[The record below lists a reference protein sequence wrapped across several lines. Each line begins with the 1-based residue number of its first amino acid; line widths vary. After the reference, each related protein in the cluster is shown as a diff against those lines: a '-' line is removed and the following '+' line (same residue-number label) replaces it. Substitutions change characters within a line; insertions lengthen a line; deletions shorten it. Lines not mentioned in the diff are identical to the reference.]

1 MAYINIRGA
10 VVEREFSG
18 GKGFAIAEKF
28 EDREG
33 NQRSKPFTV
42 WFDEPRELPVGT
54 VADFSGLYSD
64 KIEKFKNDKGEDVHV
79 IRRSINSVKVDNEVA
94 PGGASAGGEAET
106 PW

>member
-1 MAYINIRGA
+1 MAFINIRGA

-18 GKGFAIAEKF
+18 GKGFAIAERF

-42 WFDEPRELPVGT
+42 WFDEPRDLPVGT

-64 KIEKFKNDKGEDVHV
+64 KIEEYEDKDGNTRHA
-79 IRRSINSVKVDNEVA
+79 IRRSLNGVKIDNEVA
-94 PGGASAGGEAET
+94 PGGAATDDVET